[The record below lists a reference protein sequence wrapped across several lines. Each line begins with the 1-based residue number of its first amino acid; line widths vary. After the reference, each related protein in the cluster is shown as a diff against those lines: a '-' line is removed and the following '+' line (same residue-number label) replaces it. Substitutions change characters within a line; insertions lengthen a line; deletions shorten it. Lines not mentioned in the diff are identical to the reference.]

1 MRNATNRPGRQAP
14 VLHEMSN
21 PGDAEPWSSLVTA
34 DRLDDLERRRTASSS
49 SSSASTTDEE
59 EEDVVGAL
67 NREWPSTDTSPGNRS
82 ERSRSAGS
90 RKSDD
95 TTMSIA
101 TSSRGGSS
109 RSLCSSST
117 GASIDGTTGAGA
129 GAGGGQC
136 RDARGRS
143 DPISVPDPG
152 GVDWWQ
158 QRDGAADDCVGGD
171 APHLLLA
178 KSGSL
183 SSLSAMLDSSPGMSP
198 SRRKGDINHG
208 GGLSLSSFV
217 RPAVSGIGGGLS
229 GLVDIGIDEGLGD
242 EMGYTFPPMMG
253 EMEGLLGGGGS
264 CEGGAMT
271 HLRPTVGAAS

>member
-1 MRNATNRPGRQAP
+1 MRTERQEETKAWQAFRQTIVPHAP
-14 VLHEMSN
+14 VHEMSN

-34 DRLDDLERRRTASSS
+34 DRLDELQRRRTASSS
-49 SSSASTTDEE
+49 SAASAADED

-101 TSSRGGSS
+101 TSSRSAGGSS

-117 GASIDGTTGAGA
+117 GASIDGTAGAGA
-129 GAGGGQC
+129 GAGGGGGQG

-152 GVDWWQ
+152 SGDWWK
-158 QRDGAADDCVGGD
+158 QRDGAADDCGGD

-183 SSLSAMLDSSPGMSP
+183 SSLSAILDSSPVMSP
-198 SRRKGDINHG
+198 SRRKGNINN
-208 GGLSLSSFV
+208 GGLSL
-217 RPAVSGIGGGLS
+217 VSGIGGSS
-229 GLVDIGIDEGLGD
+229 GLVDIVSWWV
-242 EMGYTFPPMMG
+242 
-253 EMEGLLGGGGS
+253 GGGS
-264 CEGGAMT
+264 APYTPFVKLNGL
-271 HLRPTVGAAS
+271 HLH